1 MSFSGKILIVDD
13 EAHVRK
19 FVSLVARQLGTPVIF
34 EASNGIDAV
43 AIYEKERPDLVLLDV
58 NMPGQDG
65 LVTLRQLTRLD
76 PDCIVVMLTSLASRP
91 VVQEALQNGATNYLR
106 KDTPKE
112 QILAALQQT
121 IAQCFA
127 RE

>member
-19 FVSLVARQLGTPVIF
+19 FVGLIVRQLGSPVVI
-34 EASNGIDAV
+34 EAGNGDDALQLY
-43 AIYEKERPDLVLLDV
+43 ASERPDLVLLDV
-58 NMPGQDG
+58 NMPGRDG
-65 LVTLRQLTRLD
+65 LQTLRALAEID
-76 PDCIVVMLTSLASRP
+76 PQCVVIMLTSLASRD
-91 VVQEALQNGATNYLR
+91 VVEDALRSGAANYVR

-121 IAQCFA
+121 ILQNFA
-127 RE
+127 KS

>member
-1 MSFSGKILIVDD
+1 MAFNGKILLVDD

-19 FVSLVARQLGTPVIF
+19 FIGLIVRQLGSPVVI
-34 EASNGIDAV
+34 EASNGAEAV
-43 AIYEKERPDLVLLDV
+43 QRYQSEKPDLVLLDV
-58 NMPGQDG
+58 NMPVQDG
-65 LVTLRQLTRLD
+65 LQTLKQISEID
-76 PDCIVVMLTSLASRP
+76 PDCVVVMLTSLASRD
-91 VVQEALQNGATNYLR
+91 VVAQAIQLGAANYVR

-121 IAQCFA
+121 IAECFA